1 MDAMMDYVNECLC
14 CEGMSYVVEE
24 NKFELGHTY
33 RLYECEECGFQ
44 WEVMGARNGKKSV

>member
-44 WEVMGARNGKKSV
+44 WEVIGARNGNKRR